1 MWSNLLDLKIKN
13 IVTMRTNSIRRFMGL
28 SKLQENGMNALETLL
43 FKMVLGLVR
52 RILHSSLEGWTKI
65 YLYAKYMLM
74 ILFLVLLINLFMMS
88 LARS

>member
-1 MWSNLLDLKIKN
+1 
-13 IVTMRTNSIRRFMGL
+13 MGL

-52 RILHSSLEGWTKI
+52 RILHSSLEGWAKI